1 MFKTIK
7 MRLTW
12 MNAISYFIFLVL
24 FLAVFYFLFAQ
35 ILNKVQENMIESYA
49 ANNMEKFLS
58 IYNGPMKPPNR
69 FELEVDQVSFF
80 YVISRDLEIL
90 YGEELHEGFHEE
102 LENNLQKINTKQF
115 ERYKYSGEDLLV
127 MTQPVRA
134 QGKTLGYLAVGQN
147 VTQYEELL
155 DNVLL
160 LLIALLI
167 ISSMG
172 IAALSYFLA
181 KKSMAPIQESYEQ
194 QRQFVANASH
204 ELRTPLAVLYSS
216 LELFEKQL
224 QDDGV
229 HYAQSTMDDMKN
241 EANYMND
248 MLSSLLTLTRSDQ
261 QQLQLNIQEIDLS
274 LIVMQRT
281 RKLAKTAEHLTFN
294 IDVQNEL
301 MVEADK
307 VLIEELLYIL
317 LKNATVYTK
326 EGSVRVRAFEQN
338 GYANIEVSD
347 TGMGIGEEDLPHIF
361 ERFYRADKNRN
372 KTGTGLGLAI
382 AQVIVQL
389 HNGRIHVE
397 SELGKGTTFTITF
410 PIKQ

>member
-24 FLAVFYFLFAQ
+24 FLAIFYFLFAQ

-102 LENNLQKINTKQF
+102 LENNLYTINTKKF

-127 MTQPVRA
+127 MTQPVRS

-274 LIVMQRT
+274 SIVMQRT
-281 RKLAKTAEHLTFN
+281 RKLAKTVDHLTFN

-317 LKNATVYTK
+317 LKNAIVYTK
-326 EGSVRVRAFEQN
+326 EGSIRVRAFEQN
-338 GYANIEVSD
+338 GYAKIEVSD

>member
-1 MFKTIK
+1 
-7 MRLTW
+7 
-12 MNAISYFIFLVL
+12 
-24 FLAVFYFLFAQ
+24 
-35 ILNKVQENMIESYA
+35 MIESYA

-115 ERYKYSGEDLLV
+115 ERYKYGGEDLLV

-147 VTQYEELL
+147 VTQYERLL

-167 ISSMG
+167 SSSMG

-307 VLIEELLYIL
+307 VLIQELLYIL

-338 GYANIEVSD
+338 GYAKIEVSD

-397 SELGKGTTFTITF
+397 SELGKGTTFTITL